1 MKIIC
6 FMYASFDGKI
16 FQLILVVIGA
26 AAVLGMVVFTAL
38 LITHKRSRKR

>member
-16 FQLILVVIGA
+16 CKNAVYSALKNGVRLIACPLQN
-26 AAVLGMVVFTAL
+26 
-38 LITHKRSRKR
+38 